1 MRKKKKRAKRC
12 LKITFKKQRGLI
24 KETNVL
30 V

>member
-1 MRKKKKRAKRC
+1 MRKKKRAKRC